1 MQNPVPPRK
10 WSDIKGL
17 AVVTLGTGQKVGTV
31 DDFYF
36 DTMTRKVLA
45 FVVKT
50 NLFSTRVLRARDV
63 NNVGADAITS
73 ASENIL
79 IKESEDESLKALF
92 LGRDILHY
100 RVLSE
105 GGTVIGTI
113 DDVFMDISIP
123 TQIVVTDME
132 LAGGLKE
139 RITGHHATFSA
150 EKVAS
155 YGKDV
160 IVIPDGVAQL
170 LQK

>member
-1 MQNPVPPRK
+1 MQNPVAPRK

-36 DTMTRKVLA
+36 DTVTRRVLG
-45 FVVKT
+45 FVVKV
-50 NLFSTRVLRARDV
+50 NLFNSRVLRAKDV
-63 NNVGADAITS
+63 NNVGTDAITF
-73 ASENIL
+73 ASEDNL

-113 DDVFMDISIP
+113 DDVFMDITIP

-139 RITGHHATFSA
+139 RITGHHATFAA

-160 IVIPDGVAQL
+160 IVIPDSVAQL